1 MTDLVRKGFWFL
13 RHGETDWNA
22 RNLAQGSVETRLN
35 ARGLEQA
42 HAAAAALTGHG
53 IAGLFSS
60 PLTRARET
68 ADVVGTA
75 TGLIPIIEHDL
86 RETSYGVEEGLVM
99 SGWFDDWVAGVS
111 TPHGAESFAEL
122 TARAVAAVNRCLAAP
137 SPVLI
142 VSHGA
147 FFRALR
153 AAMGLDRN
161 VRTPNAT
168 PYWCSFGEN
177 GWELTGIKLRCVP

>member
-1 MTDLVRKGFWFL
+1 MTELTRTGFWFL

-22 RNLAQGSVETRLN
+22 RNLAQGNVETHLN
-35 ARGLEQA
+35 AKGLEQA
-42 HAAAAALTGHG
+42 HAAAAALMGRG
-53 IAGLFSS
+53 IVSLFSS
-60 PLTRARET
+60 PLARARET
-68 ADVVGTA
+68 ANVVGTA
-75 TGLIPIIEHDL
+75 TGLIPVIERDL
-86 RETSYGVEEGLVM
+86 RETSYGIEEGLVM

-111 TPHGAESFAEL
+111 TPEGAESFQEL
-122 TARAVAAVNRCLAAP
+122 STRAVSAINRCLEAP
-137 SPVLI
+137 GPILI

-168 PYWCSFGEN
+168 PYWCAFGEQ
-177 GWELTGIKLRCVP
+177 GWELNGIPFR